1 MHRFRQ
7 VPTFSNMR
15 DVATLDIRKSA
26 VKGKKVLMKE
36 PVGGTKL
43 RYAKTIHD
51 EDGSSRSRTSHP
63 FPDDTLSTQILGNT
77 FK

>member
-1 MHRFRQ
+1 
-7 VPTFSNMR
+7 
-15 DVATLDIRKSA
+15 
-26 VKGKKVLMKE
+26 MKE